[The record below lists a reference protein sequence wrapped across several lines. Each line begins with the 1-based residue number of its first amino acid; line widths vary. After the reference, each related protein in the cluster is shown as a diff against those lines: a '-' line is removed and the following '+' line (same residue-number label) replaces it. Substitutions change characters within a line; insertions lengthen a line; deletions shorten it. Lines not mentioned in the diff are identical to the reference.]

1 MSDLERRIAVAAGEE
16 PADLVLKN
24 LRLVNTFSG
33 RVEATE
39 IAVADGVVAALG
51 EGYAGREEHDLD
63 GAFAAPA
70 FLDAHIHV
78 ESSMATPR
86 QFARAVVPRGTGA
99 VFADPHEIA
108 NVLGLDGVRWMLA
121 ASEGLP
127 LDIFFLA
134 PSCVPATH
142 LESAGAELGP
152 DAVAA
157 LLAEP
162 RVLGLAEMMNFP
174 GVIHR
179 DPAVLAKLELAAGR
193 VRDGHAPGLSGRALA
208 AYAAAGIQ
216 SDHECTTAA
225 EALARL
231 SLGMRIMVRE
241 GSSARNLAA
250 LVPAITPAASRH
262 FLLCSDDRS
271 PADLLAAGHVDHLV
285 RRAVTEGVEPVVAVQ
300 MATLNT
306 ARHFG
311 LADRGALA
319 PGYRADVAVFEDF
332 ARLRV
337 RRVYRAGRLVA
348 EDGRL
353 LVEPA
358 AVPPPPPGSMRIGE
372 LGAAPFAIADPGG
385 DVRVIRA
392 HPDQLLTD
400 AERAAPRREGGWLL
414 ADPERDLLKLAVVER
429 HRGTGRVGL
438 GLVRGFGLRAGA
450 LATTVAH
457 DSHNLIIVG
466 ADDGSMMAAL
476 AAARE
481 MGGGKLVVGPG
492 GVAASLPLPVAG
504 LMSPAPV
511 EETAARLDALAAAA
525 RELGCALPEPFM
537 TLSFMALPVIP
548 SLKLT
553 DRGLVD
559 VDRFEHV
566 PLAAD

>member
-1 MSDLERRIAVAAGEE
+1 MSDLARRIAVAAGEE

-24 LRLVNTFSG
+24 LRLVNTLSG
-33 RVEATE
+33 RIEPTE
-39 IAVADGVVAALG
+39 IAVAGGAVAALG
-51 EGYAGREEHDLD
+51 EGYAGREEHDLG

-70 FLDAHIHV
+70 FLDAHVHV

-86 QFARAVVPRGTGA
+86 EFARAVAPRGTGA

-127 LDIFFLA
+127 LDVFFLA

-152 DAVAA
+152 EAVAE

-216 SDHECTTAA
+216 SDHECTTAE
-225 EALARL
+225 EARAKL

-250 LVPAITPAASRH
+250 LAPAITPAASGQ
-262 FLLCSDDRS
+262 FMLCSDDRT

-285 RRAVTEGVEPVVAVQ
+285 RRAVAEGVEPVVAIQ

-306 ARHFG
+306 ARYFG

-332 ARLRV
+332 ARLDV

-348 EDGRL
+348 ADGRL
-353 LVEPA
+353 LAEPA
-358 AVPPPPPGSMRIGE
+358 PAPPAPPGSMRIGD

-400 AERAAPRREGGWLL
+400 AERATPRREGGLLL

-438 GLVRGFGLRAGA
+438 GFVAGFGLRAGA

-466 ADDGSMMAAL
+466 ADDASMEAAL
-476 AAARE
+476 AAARK

-492 GVAASLPLPVAG
+492 GVVASLPLPVAG

-511 EETAARLDALAAAA
+511 EETAARLEALAAAA
-525 RELGCALPEPFM
+525 RELGCTLPEPFM

-559 VDRFEHV
+559 VDAFAHV